1 MGGDL
6 LRVQAGLSEVESR
19 LDKGQHRAV
28 SVGLRVLIALLVT
41 ACSGQS
47 VLAQA
52 TTVDQIFPLGVQ
64 AGTTA
69 TLRPSGKVEGQTI
82 VWWSNSPA
90 LTFAPGEKPTEI
102 KVTAA
107 AGAIPGLRLIRATG
121 PEGAGKLLPLVV
133 GTVPE
138 IEEVEPNNKPTE
150 ATPVPEPL
158 AISAGV
164 TLNGSLGKRGDVDH
178 VAVKLE
184 AGQTLVAALDGH
196 RLLDSP
202 MDCLL
207 QMLSPRGHV
216 LLQNHDDRGLDP
228 LLVYTAVESG
238 LHFVRIMAYPSQ
250 PDTSVA
256 LSGGP
261 NYLYRLTLSTGPVV
275 SHRLPVPRGRE
286 ARSGL
291 LVGWNL
297 SAEQQHVALPPAGD
311 AEVSLPLLEIVGFQ
325 KFPADPALAASLVEG
340 EPPLAGILETL
351 PLAISGT
358 IAAANER
365 DEYRVQA
372 AKGATVRVRVLARE
386 LDSQLDPVLVVLD
399 AKGAVIKEVDDN
411 GQEDR
416 DIDTTVVA
424 PDGPLTVRVFDRFDR
439 GSFRHFYMVD
449 VRIDEPDFALTVPSA
464 ALTVKPGEKVE
475 IKVAVARRGGM
486 NKPISISAEDLPAG
500 VTATA
505 QTSAEKGD
513 SSKEVTLVLQAAA
526 DAMPGGQ
533 AIRIVGKSEGD
544 AAIVRTATLPR
555 VGLFTDLT
563 ALWLTVVK

>member
-1 MGGDL
+1 VGGDL
-6 LRVQAGLSEVESR
+6 LRVQAGLSEVVSR

-28 SVGLRVLIALLVT
+28 SVGPRVLFALLVT

-64 AGTTA
+64 AGTTT

-90 LTFAPGEKPTEI
+90 LTFAPGEKPNEI

-107 AGAIPGLRLIRATG
+107 AGAIPGLRLMRATG

-202 MDCLL
+202 MDSLL

-275 SHRLPVPRGRE
+275 SHRLPVPHGRE

-325 KFPADPALAASLVEG
+325 KFPIDAALAASLVEG
-340 EPPLAGILETL
+340 EPPLMAVLETL
-351 PLAISGT
+351 PVAVSGT
-358 IAAANER
+358 IATANER
-365 DEYRVQA
+365 DEFRVHA
-372 AKGATVRVRVLARE
+372 AKGATVRLRVRARE

-399 AKGAVIKEVDDN
+399 AKGAVVKEVDDN
-411 GQEDR
+411 GQEDH

-439 GSFRHFYMVD
+439 GSFRHFYLVD
-449 VRIDEPDFALTVPSA
+449 VRNDEPDFTLTVPSA

-475 IKVAVARRGGM
+475 IKVAVNRRGGL
-486 NKPISISAEDLPAG
+486 NKSISISAEDLPEG
-500 VTATA
+500 VTAMA

-544 AAIVRTATLPR
+544 TPIVRTATLPR
-555 VGLFTDLT
+555 VGLVTNLT
-563 ALWLTVVK
+563 ALWLTVIK